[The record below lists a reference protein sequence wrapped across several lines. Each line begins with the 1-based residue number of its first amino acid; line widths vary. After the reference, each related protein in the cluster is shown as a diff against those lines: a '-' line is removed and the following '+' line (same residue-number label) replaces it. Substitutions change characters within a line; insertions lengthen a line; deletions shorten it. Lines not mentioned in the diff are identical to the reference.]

1 LASSSRVLKESSQ
14 IADQIEVSGTREA
27 IERLVAAEHGDL
39 ECVFAETLRQLR
51 QGAEGPALRVAF
63 ARLRNQLEA
72 HLARED
78 QLYYPAM
85 RALRP
90 GHRDSLATMISAHD
104 TLRQRLAEIEAS
116 LARGGADAAFRRVE
130 SLCSLFSAHEVAEE
144 RMLHEI
150 DREIRAEDPAR

>member
-1 LASSSRVLKESSQ
+1 M
-14 IADQIEVSGTREA
+14 SGTREA

-51 QGAEGPALRVAF
+51 QGAEGPPLRVAF

-90 GHRDSLATMISAHD
+90 CHRDFLATMISAHD

-116 LARGGADAAFRRVE
+116 LAGGGADAAFRRVE
-130 SLCSLFSAHEVAEE
+130 SLSNLFSAHEVAEE

-150 DREIRAEDPAR
+150 DREIRVEDPAR

>member
-1 LASSSRVLKESSQ
+1 
-14 IADQIEVSGTREA
+14 VSGTRVA
-27 IERLVAAEHGDL
+27 IERLVTAEHGDL

-90 GHRDSLATMISAHD
+90 GNRDFLATMISAHD

-116 LARGGADAAFRRVE
+116 LAGGGADAAFRGVE
-130 SLCSLFSAHEVAEE
+130 SLSSLFSAHEVAEE

-150 DREIRAEDPAR
+150 DREMRAEDPAR